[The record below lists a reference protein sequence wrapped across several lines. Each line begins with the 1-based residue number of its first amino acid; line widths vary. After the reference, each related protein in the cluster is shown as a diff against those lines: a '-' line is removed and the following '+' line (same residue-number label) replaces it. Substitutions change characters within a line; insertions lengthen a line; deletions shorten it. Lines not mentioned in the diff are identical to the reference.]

1 MDIGQILIGTAVA
14 GLILFFWTGFTQN
27 VLPWGIKSVQEDK
40 NLDALTTQIKQIS
53 EYGVYYTHQ
62 DVAVFLAIK
71 PASYYNMGRY
81 FVLEFITQVFV
92 GLILALILGATL
104 GLSLE
109 TRLGIILLVGGAGVF
124 SVDVQ
129 YWNWWGFSNIY
140 TVGVAINRL
149 LGYLI
154 AGFVIANFIIR

>member
-1 MDIGQILIGTAVA
+1 MEIGQILIGAAVA

-27 VLPWGIKSVQEDK
+27 VLPWGIKSVKEDK
-40 NLDALTTQIKQIS
+40 NLDALSAQIKQIS
-53 EYGVYYTHQ
+53 ENGVYYTHQ

-71 PASYYNMGRY
+71 PASYYNMRRY
-81 FVLEFITQVFV
+81 FIIEFITQVLV
-92 GLILALILGATL
+92 GLILALILGATI

-109 TRLGIILLVGGAGVF
+109 VRLGIILLVAGAGVL

-140 TVGVAINRL
+140 TVGIAINRL

-154 AGFVIANFIIR
+154 AGFVVANFIIR